1 MAAVLHFHLDMV
13 WAILVVGGV
22 SLICGLILLIT
33 RWRSL
38 APVPAEASAA
48 PTASGDT
55 PATTPATMAAT
66 TPATTGTAPAMI
78 SPPAPTTLLA
88 RVFRW
93 SLVVTAAL
101 GVIQA
106 VVGGILYLSGARP
119 GDQLHFVYGAI
130 VLLAIPVAWVYS
142 DQKRVRRDFLIMVI
156 ALVAVIGA
164 AVRAYMTGFGLH

>member
-1 MAAVLHFHLDMV
+1 MAAVLQFHLDMV
-13 WAILVVGGV
+13 WLILVVGGV

-38 APVPAEASAA
+38 APVANAAPAPMATSDAPAPAGASANA
-48 PTASGDT
+48 T
-55 PATTPATMAAT
+55 PALV
-66 TPATTGTAPAMI
+66 
-78 SPPAPTTLLA
+78 SPPAPTTMLA

-93 SLVVTAAL
+93 SLIATAAL
-101 GVIQA
+101 GLIQA
-106 VVGGILYLSGARP
+106 AVGGILFASGARP

-130 VLLAIPVAWVYS
+130 VLLAIPIAYVYS

-164 AVRAYMTGFGLH
+164 AVRAYMTGIGLH